1 MNEYR
6 RMGIVDEF
14 KKFNAELKNP
24 NWSVSSI
31 SSNNELIVSL
41 WGHKPLLFKHPTER
55 QQIYRDRIDRWSG
68 NGCNEFKKNL
78 DFAFKE
84 KLKIRPIISMLN
96 DSSDFQHILD
106 GKDGSKYSKKFKAK
120 KDWIGELT
128 VWDGINFEIE
138 FRLDDKR

>member
-1 MNEYR
+1 
-6 RMGIVDEF
+6 MGIVDEF

-55 QQIYRDRIDRWSG
+55 KQLYRDRIDRWSG
-68 NGCNEFKKNL
+68 NGCNEFKNL
-78 DFAFKE
+78 DLAFKE

-106 GKDGSKYSKKFKAK
+106 GKDGSKYSKNSMQK
-120 KDWIGELT
+120 
-128 VWDGINFEIE
+128 
-138 FRLDDKR
+138 RLDW